1 MKHKTNSMR
10 MLESRRIP
18 YRVHEFSADV
28 HSAEEAA
35 EALGVP
41 LSHIFKTLVVMRQGG
56 RPVLVM
62 VPGDS
67 ALDLK
72 LLARAVGEKKLRMA
86 THREAEQHT
95 GLEVGGISALALMH
109 KRFDVY
115 ADEGILSLSR
125 VYVSAGRRGI
135 NLSLLPGDLLRV
147 TSANTVQVTRR
158 DGEVVT

>member
-1 MKHKTNSMR
+1 

-18 YRVHEFSADV
+18 YQAHEFSADL
-28 HSAEEAA
+28 HSAEDAA

-41 LSHIFKTLVVMRQGG
+41 LSQIYKTLVVMRPGG

-62 VPGDS
+62 VPGDK

-72 LLARAVGEKKLRMA
+72 LLARAVGQKKLCMA
-86 THREAEQHT
+86 THREAEAHT
-95 GLEVGGISALALMH
+95 GLEVGGISALALMR

-125 VYVSAGRRGI
+125 VYVSAGCKGI

-147 TSANTVQVTRR
+147 TNARVVQVTRR
-158 DGEVVT
+158 DDEAVT